1 MIIKKIIKK
10 YIFSKNIIDKMINEK
25 REKKTNFLIY
35 ENYSMKDIFKKRLVL
50 SNSLNKLPIITNSSL
65 HLFRRNSN
73 KSTVQN
79 QFLCKDETL
88 VRKLNLDSN
97 ETPYKLIEESPE
109 IFNILDE
116 KRIQYI
122 LDFNKLNGK
131 NFKSKS
137 EENII
142 LERKNRKFIQKL
154 SVVQNEE
161 EINQKLLDLK
171 SKIDQLKEEKENY
184 NNEISK
190 LLNKIDDNEIYLDAI
205 LSHNNSNTNI
215 LKEFNSGKKIANNK
229 KNELR
234 RASSIYLKDDLKTKK
249 FNLISTLQRDFE
261 ENQKKKNE
269 FENDITNNKENI
281 LQLKEKIS
289 KINEEI
295 NLLKIKYNKNK
306 KELINHYH
314 QLLYEGIDTRDEG
327 LIWIIQSIWDLNED
341 VNMKFIPNFLD
352 EKAIEYLF
360 IIANKKNSLRK
371 IDKNIEKVKLKYN
384 YDGKNNYNENKKDEN
399 EIFHTLPLIKSKN
412 KIKINLRNL
421 NLGIGKYN
429 ANNSYTF
436 KNVIKKLDDE
446 KKIKNKN
453 EQENLEVFL
462 QLKKLK
468 ECILKEIEILK
479 KKEMNRIVKEFL
491 ENDYERR
498 FKVSFEIVLSALVGE
513 YNMIRENEKQKNYK
527 NEFLKKIKQSNFYRL
542 FNNNQNQINFKKK
555 NI

>member
-1 MIIKKIIKK
+1 MRNGKKE
-10 YIFSKNIIDKMINEK
+10 N
-25 REKKTNFLIY
+25 KTNCIFY
-35 ENYSMKDIFKKRLVL
+35 ENASSMKDIFKKRLVL
-50 SNSLNKLPIITNSSL
+50 SHSLNKLPIITKSSL
-65 HLFRRNSN
+65 HLFKSNSN

-79 QFLCKDETL
+79 QFLCKDESL
-88 VRKLNLDSN
+88 VRKLNLDSK

-122 LDFNKLNGK
+122 LDFKKLNGK

-249 FNLISTLQRDFE
+249 FNLISTLQRDFK
-261 ENQKKKNE
+261 ENKKKKNE

-384 YDGKNNYNENKKDEN
+384 YDGKNNYNENKKDES

-446 KKIKNKN
+446 KKLKNKN
-453 EQENLEVFL
+453 EQENLEVYL

-555 NI
+555 NT

>member
-154 SVVQNEE
+154 SVVQNEVE
-161 EINQKLLDLK
+161 LKEKLSDLK
-171 SKIDQLKEEKENY
+171 KKIEQLKEEKENY

-190 LLNKIDDNEIYLDAI
+190 LINKIDDNGIYLDAI

-215 LKEFNSGKKIANNK
+215 LKEFNSGKKIDNNK
-229 KNELR
+229 INELR
-234 RASSIYLKDDLKTKK
+234 RSSSILLKDDFKTKK
-249 FNLISTLQRDFE
+249 FNLISSLQRDFE
-261 ENQKKKNE
+261 QNQKKKNE

-281 LQLKEKIS
+281 LLLKEKIS

-295 NLLKIKYNKNK
+295 NLLKIQYNNNK

-341 VNMKFIPNFLD
+341 VNMEFIPNFLD
-352 EKAIEYLF
+352 ENAIEYLF

-371 IDKNIEKVKLKYN
+371 IDKNIEILKIKYN
-384 YDGKNNYNENKKDEN
+384 YDCNNNKNENKKDEN
-399 EIFHTLPLIKSKN
+399 EIFKTLPLIKSNN
-412 KIKINLRNL
+412 KLKINLRNL
-421 NLGIGKYN
+421 NLGIGNYKVH
-429 ANNSYTF
+429 NSYTF

-446 KKIKNKN
+446 KKLKNKN
-453 EQENLEVFL
+453 ELEDLEVYL

-479 KKEMNRIVKEFL
+479 KKEMNRIMREFL

-513 YNMIRENEKQKNYK
+513 YNMLRENEKQKNYK
-527 NEFLKKIKQSNFYRL
+527 NEFLKKIKQTSFYRL
-542 FNNNQNQINFKKK
+542 FNNNKNQINIQKK

>member
-1 MIIKKIIKK
+1 MRNGKKE
-10 YIFSKNIIDKMINEK
+10 N
-25 REKKTNFLIY
+25 KTNFIFY
-35 ENYSMKDIFKKRLVL
+35 ENASSMKDIFKKRLVL
-50 SNSLNKLPIITNSSL
+50 SHSLNKLPIITKSSL
-65 HLFRRNSN
+65 HLFKSNSN

-79 QFLCKDETL
+79 QFLCKDESL
-88 VRKLNLDSN
+88 VRKLNLDSK

-122 LDFNKLNGK
+122 LDFKKLNGK

-384 YDGKNNYNENKKDEN
+384 YDGKNNYNENKKDES

-446 KKIKNKN
+446 KKLKNKN
-453 EQENLEVFL
+453 EQENLEVYL

>member
-154 SVVQNEE
+154 SVVQNEVE
-161 EINQKLLDLK
+161 LKEKLSDLK
-171 SKIDQLKEEKENY
+171 KKIEQLKEEKENY

-190 LLNKIDDNEIYLDAI
+190 LINKIDDNGIYLDAI

-215 LKEFNSGKKIANNK
+215 LKEFNSGKKIDNNK
-229 KNELR
+229 INELR
-234 RASSIYLKDDLKTKK
+234 RSSSILLKDDFKTKK
-249 FNLISTLQRDFE
+249 FNLISSLQRDFE
-261 ENQKKKNE
+261 QNQKKKNE

-281 LQLKEKIS
+281 LLLKEKIS

-295 NLLKIKYNKNK
+295 NLLKIQYNNNK

-341 VNMKFIPNFLD
+341 VNMEFIPNFLD
-352 EKAIEYLF
+352 ENAIEYLF

-371 IDKNIEKVKLKYN
+371 IDKNIEILKIKYN
-384 YDGKNNYNENKKDEN
+384 YDCNNNKNENKKDEN
-399 EIFHTLPLIKSKN
+399 EIFKTLPLIKSNN
-412 KIKINLRNL
+412 KLKINLRNL
-421 NLGIGKYN
+421 NFGIGNYKV
-429 ANNSYTF
+429 NNSYTF

-446 KKIKNKN
+446 KKLKNKN
-453 EQENLEVFL
+453 ELEDLEVYL

-479 KKEMNRIVKEFL
+479 KKEMNRIMREFL

-513 YNMIRENEKQKNYK
+513 YNMLRENEKQKNYK
-527 NEFLKKIKQSNFYRL
+527 NEFLKKIKQTSFYRL
-542 FNNNQNQINFKKK
+542 FNNNKNQINIQKK

>member
-1 MIIKKIIKK
+1 MNNGKK
-10 YIFSKNIIDKMINEK
+10 
-25 REKKTNFLIY
+25 EKKTNFLVY
-35 ENYSMKDIFKKRLVL
+35 ENSSMKDIFKKRLVL
-50 SNSLNKLPIITNSSL
+50 SNSLNKLPIITKSSL
-65 HLFRRNSN
+65 HLFNRNSN

-79 QFLCKDETL
+79 QFLFKDESL

-109 IFNILDE
+109 LFNILDE
-116 KRIQYI
+116 KRKQYI
-122 LDFNKLNGK
+122 LDFKKINNK

-161 EINQKLLDLK
+161 EIKEKLSDLK
-171 SKIDQLKEEKENY
+171 NKIDQLKEEKDNY

-190 LLNKIDDNEIYLDAI
+190 LLNKIDDYEIYLDAI
-205 LSHNNSNTNI
+205 LLHNNSNTNI
-215 LKEFNSGKKIANNK
+215 LKDFNSGKKIGNNK
-229 KNELR
+229 MNELR
-234 RASSIYLKDDLKTKK
+234 RASSILLKDDFKTKK

-261 ENQKKKNE
+261 ENQKKKSE
-269 FENDITNNKENI
+269 FESDITNNKKNI

-295 NLLKIKYNKNK
+295 NLLKTKYNNNK

-314 QLLYEGIDTRDEG
+314 QLLFEGIDTREEG
-327 LIWIIQSIWDLNED
+327 LIWVIQSIWDLNED

-371 IDKNIEKVKLKYN
+371 IDKNIEKLKLKYN
-384 YDGKNNYNENKKDEN
+384 YEFKKNNNNKENKKDES
-399 EIFHTLPLIKSKN
+399 EIFKTLPLIKSKN

-421 NLGIGKYN
+421 NLGSGNYN
-429 ANNSYTF
+429 INNSYTF

-446 KKIKNKN
+446 KLLKSKN
-453 EQENLEVFL
+453 EEENLEVYL
-462 QLKKLK
+462 QLKQLK
-468 ECILKEIEILK
+468 ECVLKEIDILK
-479 KKEMNRIVKEFL
+479 KKEMNRIIKEFL

-498 FKVSFEIVLSALVGE
+498 FKVTYEIVLSALVGE

-527 NEFLKKIKQSNFYRL
+527 NEFLKKIKQTNFYRL
-542 FNNNQNQINFKKK
+542 FNNHQNQINFQKK

>member
-1 MIIKKIIKK
+1 MRNGKKE
-10 YIFSKNIIDKMINEK
+10 N
-25 REKKTNFLIY
+25 KTNCIFY
-35 ENYSMKDIFKKRLVL
+35 ENASSMKDIFKKRLVL
-50 SNSLNKLPIITNSSL
+50 SHSLNKLPIITKSSL
-65 HLFRRNSN
+65 HLFKSNSN

-79 QFLCKDETL
+79 QFLCKDESL
-88 VRKLNLDSN
+88 VRKLNLDSK

-122 LDFNKLNGK
+122 LDFKKLNGK

-215 LKEFNSGKKIANNK
+215 LKDFNSGKKIGNNK
-229 KNELR
+229 MNELR
-234 RASSIYLKDDLKTKK
+234 RASSILLKDDFKTKK

-261 ENQKKKNE
+261 ENQKKKIE
-269 FENDITNNKENI
+269 FESDITNNKENI

-295 NLLKIKYNKNK
+295 NLLKTKYNNNK

-314 QLLYEGIDTRDEG
+314 QLLFEGIDTREEG
-327 LIWIIQSIWDLNED
+327 LIWVIQSIWDLNED

-555 NI
+555 KYLIYKYYILYWIDLTFFL